1 MNERTGFVR
10 SVPRESVKASGSSFL
25 DEPTDNDSYA
35 CHPLR
40 YSRQPPGRNGWKGG
54 GGGAVV
60 AGYASSS
67 LRRKRPLHARD
78 RRSPPDRRGWCC
90 GFEEYGGISMRKGC
104 LKVWYMGAGEEP
116 EPKGWTIPRGPRVME
131 RLPIPPDRIDETL
144 IRVEW
149 PDPTGECRPVVRG
162 AP

>member
-1 MNERTGFVR
+1 MVG
-10 SVPRESVKASGSSFL
+10 K
-25 DEPTDNDSYA
+25 
-35 CHPLR
+35 
-40 YSRQPPGRNGWKGG
+40 

-60 AGYASSS
+60 ASYASSS

-104 LKVWYMGAGEEP
+104 LEVWYMGAGEEP